1 MINGKSILKEL
12 TPYQQ
17 GMQTEEVKEKYN
29 LDKIIKLASN
39 ENPYGY
45 SAKVKTIFTEMEN
58 EFNIYPDGYTTEL
71 RTAIAHKL
79 NVSKEQ
85 IIFGGGS
92 DEIIQMISRAF
103 LYPGVNTVIATPTF
117 PQYKHN
123 AMVEGASYK
132 EIPTIDGYHD
142 LDGMLAAIDENTNV
156 VWLCTPN
163 NPTGAHIPKADLY
176 EFMNKCPKHVLVVL
190 DEAYY
195 EYMDPELD
203 HHAIANLSEYP
214 NLILLRTFSKAY
226 GLAGLRIGYGVAN
239 ENLIA
244 KLEVVRGPFNTAT
257 LAQKAALIALDDDQF
272 IDETV
277 QKNQTIKQDLQQF
290 LTNLGWPYYDSQ
302 TNFLLISTPINGED
316 AFQFLLENG
325 FIVRPVNVPGN
336 PNLIRVTIGTDK
348 DMNLFKRALQDLQLH
363 TSKEIQ

>member
-103 LYPGVNTVIATPTF
+103 LYPGVNTAIATPTL
-117 PQYKHN
+117 PQYKNN
-123 AMVEGASYK
+123 AMIEAARYK

-163 NPTGAHIPKADLY
+163 NPRSEERRVGKECRSRRAAETGRMSAS
-176 EFMNKCPKHVLVVL
+176 
-190 DEAYY
+190 DE
-195 EYMDPELD
+195 
-203 HHAIANLSEYP
+203 
-214 NLILLRTFSKAY
+214 
-226 GLAGLRIGYGVAN
+226 
-239 ENLIA
+239 
-244 KLEVVRGPFNTAT
+244 
-257 LAQKAALIALDDDQF
+257 Q
-272 IDETV
+272 
-277 QKNQTIKQDLQQF
+277 
-290 LTNLGWPYYDSQ
+290 
-302 TNFLLISTPINGED
+302 
-316 AFQFLLENG
+316 
-325 FIVRPVNVPGN
+325 
-336 PNLIRVTIGTDK
+336 
-348 DMNLFKRALQDLQLH
+348 
-363 TSKEIQ
+363 

>member
-1 MINGKSILKEL
+1 MINGKPILKEL

-29 LDKIIKLASN
+29 LDRIIKLASN

-45 SAKVKTIFTEMEN
+45 SAKVKSTLSKMDN
-58 EFNIYPDGYTTEL
+58 AFNIYPDGYTTEL
-71 RTAIAHKL
+71 RTAISLKL
-79 NVSKEQ
+79 KVSKEQ

-103 LYPGVNTVIATPTF
+103 LYPGVNTVMAAPTF

-132 EIPTIDGYHD
+132 EIPTMEGYLD

-156 VWLCTPN
+156 IWLCTPN
-163 NPTGAHIPKADLY
+163 NPTGAHIPKDDFY
-176 EFMNKCPKHVLVVL
+176 DFMDKCPKHVLVVL

-203 HHAIANLSEYP
+203 HHAIHRLSEYS

-226 GLAGLRIGYGVAN
+226 GLAGLRIGYGIAN

-244 KLEVVRGPFNTAT
+244 KLEVVRGPFNTST
-257 LAQKAALIALDDDQF
+257 LAQKAALIALEDDQF
-272 IDETV
+272 LSETV
-277 QKNQTIKQDLQQF
+277 QKNRIIKQDLEQF
-290 LTNLGWPYYDSQ
+290 LTKIGWDYYDSQ
-302 TNFLLISTPINGED
+302 TNFLLISTPVNGQK

-325 FIVRPVNVPGN
+325 LIVRPVNMPEN
-336 PNLIRVTIGTDK
+336 PNLIRVTIGMDE
-348 DMNLFKRALQDLQLH
+348 DMDTLKKVLHELHLH
-363 TSKEIQ
+363 TSKELR

>member
-1 MINGKSILKEL
+1 MYRSPRSSLF
-12 TPYQQ
+12 P
-17 GMQTEEVKEKYN
+17 
-29 LDKIIKLASN
+29 
-39 ENPYGY
+39 
-45 SAKVKTIFTEMEN
+45 
-58 EFNIYPDGYTTEL
+58 YTTL
-71 RTAIAHKL
+71 FR
-79 NVSKEQ
+79 S
-85 IIFGGGS
+85 
-92 DEIIQMISRAF
+92 
-103 LYPGVNTVIATPTF
+103 
-117 PQYKHN
+117 
-123 AMVEGASYK
+123 
-132 EIPTIDGYHD
+132 
-142 LDGMLAAIDENTNV
+142 
-156 VWLCTPN
+156 
-163 NPTGAHIPKADLY
+163 
-176 EFMNKCPKHVLVVL
+176 
-190 DEAYY
+190 
-195 EYMDPELD
+195 YMDPELD